1 MVQRRLPL
9 VHSIEKE
16 ILKKVEL
23 REFLRYGEKQSH
35 CHADVLQS
43 FSGAMDIL
51 AMRLFNPL

>member
-23 REFLRYGEKQSH
+23 REFLRYGEKRSN
-35 CHADVLQS
+35 CHFNVLQS
-43 FSGAMDIL
+43 FPGAMNIL
-51 AMRLFNPL
+51 VLRLFNPL